1 MSGPANVQKIR
12 SACNKYPILAGMLVG
27 KEQLLKLCDEVERYR
42 GENQDLQRYAL
53 ALMRA
58 LDDEVKPDVTH

>member
-1 MSGPANVQKIR
+1 MSGPADVQKIR

-42 GENQDLQRYAL
+42 RENQGLQRYAL
-53 ALMRA
+53 AMKREY
-58 LDDEVKPDVTH
+58 DDKVKPDVIH